1 LSTKK
6 RIKTKKK
13 NIKNIMSTR
22 DSKCPECGVKMN
34 SVWICL
40 GGKHYIC
47 SEDCHD
53 KHICDN
59 IKIINNIKEGEKE
72 NESGAFCG

>member
-1 LSTKK
+1 
-6 RIKTKKK
+6 
-13 NIKNIMSTR
+13 MSTR

-72 NESGAFCG
+72 K